1 MRIYDFDPRVGQP
14 VPMFQSRAAQIA
26 ELGEGKGE
34 SHAFLVHFDCGGVI
48 GPHPAEF
55 GQLFAPMEGSGWIE
69 GGDGMRHA
77 IHPGQV
83 AFVERGEMHA
93 KGSDGGMTALMIQI
107 RDFTPLRLA
116 VKRAQ
121 STP

>member
-1 MRIYDFDPRVGQP
+1 MRIYDFDPKMGQP
-14 VPMFQSRAAQIA
+14 VAMYQSRAAHVA
-26 ELGEGKGE
+26 ELGEGRGE
-34 SHAFLVHFDCGGVI
+34 SHAFLIRFERGGVI

-83 AFVERGEMHA
+83 AFIERGEMHA
-93 KGSDGGMTALMIQI
+93 KGSDPGMTALMIQI
-107 RDFTPLRLA
+107 HDFTPLRLA
-116 VKRAQ
+116 VKRL
-121 STP
+121 TT

>member
-1 MRIYDFDPRVGQP
+1 MRIYDFDPRMSHP
-14 VPMFQSRAAQIA
+14 VAQYQSRATQVA
-26 ELGEGKGE
+26 ELGEGSGE
-34 SHAFLVHFDCGGVI
+34 SHAYLVRFERGGAI

-69 GGDGMRHA
+69 GGDGMRHS
-77 IHPGQV
+77 IRPGQV

-107 RDFTPLRLA
+107 RDFTALRLA
-116 VKRAQ
+116 VKRITA
-121 STP
+121 

>member
-1 MRIYDFDPRVGQP
+1 MRIYDFDPSVGQP
-14 VPMFQSRAAQIA
+14 VMLFQSRAAHFA
-26 ELGEGKGE
+26 ELGEGSGE
-34 SHAFLVHFDCGGVI
+34 SHAFLVHFERGGVI

-55 GQLFAPMEGSGWIE
+55 GQLFAPIEGTGWIE

-77 IHPGQV
+77 IRPGQV

-116 VKRAQ
+116 VKRAP
-121 STP
+121 SAR